1 MAFKDNYDSHDH
13 SLEILEIIYGYD
25 SFLDSLTTIADMGCG
40 AGFDAQWWAEL
51 YTRDDPPEP
60 RNYTV
65 YAVDQS
71 INQIDQDILDKN
83 PNLFAIEGDFEKYAV
98 VPRKLDLIW
107 SHDSF
112 QYAKNPY
119 ECLSNWKKSMN
130 ANGMLI
136 LSLKQMTYSHHGKLV
151 IESRHQQL
159 FNYNILNLIY
169 MLAING
175 FDCSDAYFYRKE
187 NTPWLYAAVYA
198 TNIDPLPITTSWH
211 ELAERSLI
219 NESLMQSVNRYGYA
233 RLEDLVVT
241 WLDKNHYKI
250 TI

>member
-1 MAFKDNYDSHDH
+1 
-13 SLEILEIIYGYD
+13 
-25 SFLDSLTTIADMGCG
+25 
-40 AGFDAQWWAEL
+40 
-51 YTRDDPPEP
+51 
-60 RNYTV
+60 
-65 YAVDQS
+65 
-71 INQIDQDILDKN
+71 
-83 PNLFAIEGDFEKYAV
+83 
-98 VPRKLDLIW
+98 
-107 SHDSF
+107 
-112 QYAKNPY
+112 
-119 ECLSNWKKSMN
+119 
-130 ANGMLI
+130 
-136 LSLKQMTYSHHGKLV
+136 
-151 IESRHQQL
+151 
-159 FNYNILNLIY
+159 

-198 TNIDPLPITTSWH
+198 TNIDPLPITTSWY